1 MQKPPIVL
9 HAPSLPNS
17 HLPLL
22 QIAELV
28 SVALSLMIGR
38 GWNAAVTGLIAAEG
52 KSSGHLA
59 TEAQVSLVRNYTW
72 YYMLG
77 AMTAAVLLSGWYANE
92 FPTKLKKAL
101 KVGQQPAAS
110 DRDSAHCKRRWNTAE
125 LTLDD
130 DMAEELPRLGRL

>member
-92 FPTKLKKAL
+92 FPTKLKKAITDL
-101 KVGQQPAAS
+101 PGSGLGFGGKLEEVKHRA
-110 DRDSAHCKRRWNTAE
+110 TAE
-125 LTLDD
+125 
-130 DMAEELPRLGRL
+130 EEGVTQQASNASTV